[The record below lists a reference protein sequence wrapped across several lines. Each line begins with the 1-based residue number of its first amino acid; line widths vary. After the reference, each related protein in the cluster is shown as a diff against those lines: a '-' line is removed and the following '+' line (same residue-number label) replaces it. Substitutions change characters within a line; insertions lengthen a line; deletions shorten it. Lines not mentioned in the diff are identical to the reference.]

1 MGVPLVGRMVA
12 CLCGGILGVEP
23 HWGSSPVD
31 IDLVLLSTPSLSHK
45 LKEVHYKIKYSHRM
59 IITMST
65 YQRDLQ
71 NQNVYARSKNE
82 IEKSSH

>member
-31 IDLVLLSTPSLSHK
+31 IDLVLLSTRSLSHK
-45 LKEVHYKIKYSHRM
+45 LKEVHYKIK
-59 IITMST
+59 
-65 YQRDLQ
+65 
-71 NQNVYARSKNE
+71 
-82 IEKSSH
+82 